1 MYEKCE
7 IESMLKEYL
16 KSKSQLEELE
26 SKIAKNKVTLKYN
39 GMKMQESEEEAIEGM
54 SLNSPTISDMPRGK
68 TNKIN
73 RPTEDIALT
82 YKGKLTYIN
91 KADKIK
97 LMNENYIYNQKA
109 EPLRDLVGKVD
120 RMLKA
125 LNNEQKLIIQ
135 TYYMYEPKWNYVATT
150 YVQVYNE
157 PRTVNQLKNIRDKA
171 LEIMLEVINI

>member
-26 SKIAKNKVTLKYN
+26 SKIAKNKVLLKYN
-39 GMKMQESEEEAIEGM
+39 GKKMQESEEEVIEGM

-97 LMNENYIYNQKA
+97 LMNENYIYNEKA
-109 EPLRDLVGKVD
+109 EPLVLR
-120 RMLKA
+120 
-125 LNNEQKLIIQ
+125 
-135 TYYMYEPKWNYVATT
+135 
-150 YVQVYNE
+150 
-157 PRTVNQLKNIRDKA
+157 
-171 LEIMLEVINI
+171 